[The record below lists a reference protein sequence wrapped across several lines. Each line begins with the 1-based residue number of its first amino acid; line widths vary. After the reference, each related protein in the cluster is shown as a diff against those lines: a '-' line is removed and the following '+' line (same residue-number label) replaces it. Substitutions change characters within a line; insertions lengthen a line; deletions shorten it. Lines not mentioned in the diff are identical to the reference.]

1 MTWSNDE
8 KNIVELLNSTIDLF
22 KNDNLIYEGK
32 NYSSYDAHN
41 QKYTCEIK
49 KRNFESYHKYAKEGL
64 ILEKKKY
71 DKLLEKAKLNNS
83 EALYINLFTDNK
95 VFIWNLS
102 ELTKQEYNFN
112 WHNMKMNKATFRSKW
127 NKVEKQIALLKE
139 DIIFVN
145 E

>member
-8 KNIVELLNSTIDLF
+8 KNIVELLNSTVDIF
-22 KNDNLIYEGK
+22 KDDKLIYEGK

-41 QKYTCEIK
+41 LKYTCEIK

-64 ILEKKKY
+64 IIEKKKY
-71 DKLLEKAKLNNS
+71 DKLLEKSKNNNT

-102 ELTKQEYNFN
+102 KLTNENYNFN

-127 NKVEKQIALLKE
+127 NKIEKEIALLKE
-139 DIIFVN
+139 DIIL
-145 E
+145 